1 MRPLYGLNATF
12 ASAMARPGNVGFI
25 SQSGALCTAVLDW
38 SFGENVG
45 FSAFVSL
52 GSMLDIGW
60 GDLIDYLGRDPNTHS
75 IVIYME
81 SIRERACVPFGGAR
95 SGAEEADHH
104 HQGGA
109 HGSGGAR
116 GGFAYR
122 LADGQRRSAGSG
134 IPAFRRA
141 ARQRR
146 SRKYSTWRKSS
157 PSSRARK
164 DHA

>member
-1 MRPLYGLNATF
+1 
-12 ASAMARPGNVGFI
+12 MARPGNVAFI

-38 SFGENVG
+38 SFQENVG

-52 GSMLDIGW
+52 GSMLDVGW

-81 SIRERACVPFGGAR
+81 SVGDARVVPVGGAR
-95 SGAEEADHH
+95 SGAEQADHH
-104 HQGGA
+104 HQGRA
-109 HGSGGAR
+109 HGSGGAH
-116 GGFAYR
+116 A
-122 LADGQRRSAGSG
+122 AASHTGSLTG
-134 IPAFRRA
+134 SDDVLDAAFRA
-141 ARQRR
+141 AACCASIA
-146 SRKYSTWRKSS
+146 SRTCSTWRKSS